1 MAKQTENKVGIYL
14 RLSQEDLREGDSVSI
29 DNQRM
34 ILTKY
39 VKEKGWTLVDTYVD
53 DGWTGTDFNRPE
65 VQRLLDDA
73 KSGRINIIVVKD
85 LSRFGRNYIQ
95 VGQYIDYIFPLNNIR
110 FIALND
116 GVDTADRNSTALE
129 MMPIINLF
137 NEWHASST
145 SKKIKAGVEA
155 NAKAGKYGCKQA
167 AYGYIKGDDEKHTPI
182 INPETAPVVLSIFKM
197 RAQGISPRHIAD
209 KLNEDGILNPTDY
222 HYSIIGKEPTIAMR
236 HLWSGA
242 TVKNILQN
250 RIYLGQL
257 AQLRRTTVS
266 HKNHKVVYKD
276 ESDWVIVEN
285 NHEPIITQELWD
297 RVREVENSVSNGKP
311 MKTGYVNPLCGL
323 MFCADCGFKM
333 QVATTWRGIKKTPD
347 AVPYRSYNC
356 TSYRLFGKNACDSH
370 YITERCIE
378 KLIVDNIRLMARLV
392 IDDEEAARKRFL
404 AIKNQGDA
412 EKTANSR
419 KNLAANQKRISELQ
433 GLIQSVYEDKYLGK
447 ITETS
452 CGVLLSKYETELK
465 ALQEEQAKLTAR
477 LDTEKQNAEDVDKF
491 IERVKKYADVQ
502 KLTREMCLE
511 LIEYV
516 TIDKHPSDRK
526 AERDIHIYYKFL
538 DKPVEHSLHNLYE

>member
-39 VKEKGWTLVDTYVD
+39 VKEKGWTLVDTYAD

-145 SKKIKAGVEA
+145 SKKIKAVVEA

-222 HYSIIGKEPTIAMR
+222 HYSRIGKEPTIAMR

-378 KLIVDNIRLMARLV
+378 KLIVDNTRLMARLV

-419 KNLAANQKRISELQ
+419 KNLAANQKLISELQ

-452 CGVLLSKYETELK
+452 CGVLLGKYETELK

-511 LIEYV
+511 LIEYI

>member
-145 SKKIKAGVEA
+145 SKKIKAVVEA

-222 HYSIIGKEPTIAMR
+222 HYSRIGKEPTIAMR

-242 TVKNILQN
+242 TVKNILKN

-276 ESDWVIVEN
+276 ESDWVIVDN

-297 RVREVENSVSNGKP
+297 RVREVENSVSNGKT

-412 EKTANSR
+412 EKTANCR

-452 CGVLLSKYETELK
+452 CGVLLGKYETELK

-511 LIEYV
+511 LIEYI

>member
-39 VKEKGWTLVDTYVD
+39 VKEKDWTLVDTYVD

-145 SKKIKAGVEA
+145 SKKIKAVVEA

-222 HYSIIGKEPTIAMR
+222 HYSRIGKEPTIAMR

-452 CGVLLSKYETELK
+452 CGVLLGKYETELK
-465 ALQEEQAKLTAR
+465 ALQEEQAKLAAR

>member
-145 SKKIKAGVEA
+145 SKKIKAVVEA

-222 HYSIIGKEPTIAMR
+222 HYSRIGKEPTIAMR

-404 AIKNQGDA
+404 AINNQGDA

-452 CGVLLSKYETELK
+452 CGVLLGKYETELK

-511 LIEYV
+511 LIEYI

>member
-39 VKEKGWTLVDTYVD
+39 VKEKGWTLVDTYAD

-145 SKKIKAGVEA
+145 SKKIKAVVEA

-222 HYSIIGKEPTIAMR
+222 HYSRIGKEPTIAMR

-333 QVATTWRGIKKTPD
+333 QVATTWRGIKKTPE

-356 TSYRLFGKNACDSH
+356 TSYRSFGKNACDSH

-419 KNLAANQKRISELQ
+419 KNLADNQKRISELQ

-452 CGVLLSKYETELK
+452 CGVLLGKYETELK

-511 LIEYV
+511 LIEYI

>member
-1 MAKQTENKVGIYL
+1 MQPSPSKNATLSLQNGNCIKV
-14 RLSQEDLREGDSVSI
+14 V
-29 DNQRM
+29 
-34 ILTKY
+34 
-39 VKEKGWTLVDTYVD
+39 VKVD

-145 SKKIKAGVEA
+145 SKKIRAVVEA
-155 NAKAGKYGCKQA
+155 NAKAGKYGCKPA

-182 INPETAPVVLSIFKM
+182 INPETAPVVLSIFQM
-197 RAQGISPRHIAD
+197 RSQGISPRHIAD

-222 HYSIIGKEPTIAMR
+222 HYSLLGKEAPIPMR

-242 TVKNILQN
+242 TVKNILKN

-333 QVATTWRGIKKTPD
+333 QVATAWRGIKKTPD

-433 GLIQSVYEDKYLGK
+433 SLIQSVYEDKYLGK

-452 CGVLLSKYETELK
+452 CGVLLGKYETELK

-516 TIDKHPSDRK
+516 TIDKHPSVRK

-538 DKPVEHSLHNLYE
+538 DKSTDHSLHNLYE

>member
-145 SKKIKAGVEA
+145 SKKIKAVVEA

-222 HYSIIGKEPTIAMR
+222 HYSRIGKEPTIAMR

-404 AIKNQGDA
+404 TIKNQGDA

-452 CGVLLSKYETELK
+452 CGVLLGKYETELK

-538 DKPVEHSLHNLYE
+538 DKPVDHSLHNLYE

>member
-39 VKEKGWTLVDTYVD
+39 VKEKGWTLVDTYAD

-145 SKKIKAGVEA
+145 SKKIKAVVEA

-182 INPETAPVVLSIFKM
+182 INPETAPVVLSIFQM

-209 KLNEDGILNPTDY
+209 KLNADGILNPTDY
-222 HYSIIGKEPTIAMR
+222 HYSRIGKEPTIAMR

-242 TVKNILQN
+242 TVKNILKN

-392 IDDEEAARKRFL
+392 IDDEDAARKRFL

-511 LIEYV
+511 LIEYI

>member
-34 ILTKY
+34 ILTKF
-39 VKEKGWTLVDTYVD
+39 VKEKGWTLVDTYAD

-145 SKKIKAGVEA
+145 SKKIKAVVEA

-197 RAQGISPRHIAD
+197 RARGISPRHIAD

-222 HYSIIGKEPTIAMR
+222 HYSRIGKEPTIAMR

-242 TVKNILQN
+242 TVKNILKN

-297 RVREVENSVSNGKP
+297 RVREVENPVSNGKP

-419 KNLAANQKRISELQ
+419 KNLAANQKRIAELQ

-452 CGVLLSKYETELK
+452 CGVLLGKYETELK
-465 ALQEEQAKLTAR
+465 ALQDEQAKLTAR

>member
-39 VKEKGWTLVDTYVD
+39 VKEKGWTLVDTYAD

-145 SKKIKAGVEA
+145 SKKIKAVVEA

-182 INPETAPVVLSIFKM
+182 INPETAPVVLSIFQM
-197 RAQGISPRHIAD
+197 RAQGISPKHIAD
-209 KLNEDGILNPTDY
+209 KLNADGILNPTDY
-222 HYSIIGKEPTIAMR
+222 HYSRIGKEPTITMR

-242 TVKNILQN
+242 TVKNILKN

-392 IDDEEAARKRFL
+392 IDDEDAARKRFL

-511 LIEYV
+511 LIEYI

>member
-34 ILTKY
+34 ILTIF
-39 VKEKGWTLVDTYVD
+39 VKEKGWTLVDTYAD

-145 SKKIKAGVEA
+145 SKKIKAVVEA

-197 RAQGISPRHIAD
+197 RVQGISPRHIAD

-222 HYSIIGKEPTIAMR
+222 HYSRIGKEPTIAMR

-297 RVREVENSVSNGKP
+297 RVREVENLVSNGKP

-433 GLIQSVYEDKYLGK
+433 GLIQSVYEDKYLSK

-452 CGVLLSKYETELK
+452 CGVLLGKYETELK
-465 ALQEEQAKLTAR
+465 ALQEEQAKLTAM

-511 LIEYV
+511 LIEYI

-526 AERDIHIYYKFL
+526 AERVIHIYYKFL

>member
-145 SKKIKAGVEA
+145 SKKIKAVVEA

-222 HYSIIGKEPTIAMR
+222 HYSRIGKEPTIAMR

-242 TVKNILQN
+242 TVKNILKN

-378 KLIVDNIRLMARLV
+378 KLIVDNIRLMAKLV

-412 EKTANSR
+412 ENTANSR

-452 CGVLLSKYETELK
+452 CGVLLGKYETELK

>member
-145 SKKIKAGVEA
+145 SKKIKAVVEA

-222 HYSIIGKEPTIAMR
+222 HYSRIGKEPTIAMR

-392 IDDEEAARKRFL
+392 IDDEDAARKRFL

-516 TIDKHPSDRK
+516 TIGKHPSDRK

>member
-145 SKKIKAGVEA
+145 SKKIKAVVEA

-222 HYSIIGKEPTIAMR
+222 HYSKIGKEPTIAMR

-242 TVKNILQN
+242 TVKNILKN

-276 ESDWVIVEN
+276 ESDWVIIEN

-297 RVREVENSVSNGKP
+297 RVREVENSVGNGKP

-404 AIKNQGDA
+404 TIKNQGDA

-452 CGVLLSKYETELK
+452 CGVLLGKYETELK
-465 ALQEEQAKLTAR
+465 ALQEEQAKLTAK
-477 LDTEKQNAEDVDKF
+477 LDTEKQNAEDIDKF

-511 LIEYV
+511 LIEYI

>member
-39 VKEKGWTLVDTYVD
+39 VKEKCWTLVDTYVD

-145 SKKIKAGVEA
+145 SKKIKAVVEA

-222 HYSIIGKEPTIAMR
+222 HYSTIGKEPTIAMR

-242 TVKNILQN
+242 TVKNILKN

-452 CGVLLSKYETELK
+452 CGVLLGNYETELK

>member
-39 VKEKGWTLVDTYVD
+39 VKEKGWTLVDTYAD

-145 SKKIKAGVEA
+145 SKKIKAVVEA

-222 HYSIIGKEPTIAMR
+222 HYSRIGKEPTIAMR

-242 TVKNILQN
+242 TVKNILKN

-370 YITERCIE
+370 YITEKCIE

-452 CGVLLSKYETELK
+452 CGVLLGKYETELK

-511 LIEYV
+511 LIEYI

>member
-116 GVDTADRNSTALE
+116 GVDTSDRNSTALE

-145 SKKIKAGVEA
+145 SKKIKAVVEA

-209 KLNEDGILNPTDY
+209 KLNEDGVLNPTDY
-222 HYSIIGKEPTIAMR
+222 HYSRIGKEPTIAMR

-452 CGVLLSKYETELK
+452 CGVLLGKYETELK

-477 LDTEKQNAEDVDKF
+477 LNTEKQNAEDVDKF

-511 LIEYV
+511 LIEYI

>member
-145 SKKIKAGVEA
+145 SKKIKAVVEA

-222 HYSIIGKEPTIAMR
+222 HYSKIGKEPTIAMR

-242 TVKNILQN
+242 TVKNILKN

-276 ESDWVIVEN
+276 ETDWVIVEN

-452 CGVLLSKYETELK
+452 CGVLLGKYETELK

>member
-34 ILTKY
+34 ILTIF
-39 VKEKGWTLVDTYVD
+39 VKEKGWTLVDTYAD

-145 SKKIKAGVEA
+145 SKKIKAVVEA

-222 HYSIIGKEPTIAMR
+222 HYSRIGKEPTIAMR

-333 QVATTWRGIKKTPD
+333 QVATTWHGIKKTPD

-404 AIKNQGDA
+404 TIKNQGDA

-452 CGVLLSKYETELK
+452 CGVLLGKYETELK

-511 LIEYV
+511 LIEYI

>member
-145 SKKIKAGVEA
+145 SKKIKAVVEA

-222 HYSIIGKEPTIAMR
+222 HYSRIGKEPTIAMR

-404 AIKNQGDA
+404 TIKNQGDA

-452 CGVLLSKYETELK
+452 CGVLLGKYETELK

-511 LIEYV
+511 LIEYI

>member
-39 VKEKGWTLVDTYVD
+39 VKEKGWTLVDTYAD

-145 SKKIKAGVEA
+145 SKKIKAVVEA

-182 INPETAPVVLSIFKM
+182 INPETATVVLSIFKM

-222 HYSIIGKEPTIAMR
+222 HYSRIGKEPTIAMR

-242 TVKNILQN
+242 TVKNILKN

-404 AIKNQGDA
+404 AIKNQGDT

-452 CGVLLSKYETELK
+452 CGVLLGKYETELK
-465 ALQEEQAKLTAR
+465 ALQEEQAKLTEK

>member
-65 VQRLLDDA
+65 VQRLLDDT

-145 SKKIKAGVEA
+145 SKKIKAVVEA

-222 HYSIIGKEPTIAMR
+222 HYSRIGKEPTIAMR

-333 QVATTWRGIKKTPD
+333 QVATTWRGIKKTPE

-404 AIKNQGDA
+404 TIKNQGDA

-419 KNLAANQKRISELQ
+419 KKLAANQKRISELQ

-452 CGVLLSKYETELK
+452 CSVLLGKYETELK

>member
-145 SKKIKAGVEA
+145 SKKIKAVVEA

-222 HYSIIGKEPTIAMR
+222 HYSRIGKEPTIAMR

-370 YITERCIE
+370 YITKRCIE

-392 IDDEEAARKRFL
+392 IDDEDAARKRFL

-433 GLIQSVYEDKYLGK
+433 GLIQSVYEDKYLSK

-452 CGVLLSKYETELK
+452 CGVLLGKYETELK

-511 LIEYV
+511 LIEYI

>member
-145 SKKIKAGVEA
+145 SKKIKAVVEA

-222 HYSIIGKEPTIAMR
+222 HYSRIGKEPTIAMR

-311 MKTGYVNPLCGL
+311 IKTGYVNPLCGL

-404 AIKNQGDA
+404 TIKNQGDA

-452 CGVLLSKYETELK
+452 CGVLLGKYETELK

-538 DKPVEHSLHNLYE
+538 DKPVDHSLHNLYE

>member
-145 SKKIKAGVEA
+145 SKKIKAVVEA

-222 HYSIIGKEPTIAMR
+222 HYSRIGKEPTIAMR

-242 TVKNILQN
+242 TVKNILKN

-404 AIKNQGDA
+404 TIKNQGDA

-452 CGVLLSKYETELK
+452 CSVLLGKYETELI

>member
-145 SKKIKAGVEA
+145 SKKIKAVVEA

-209 KLNEDGILNPTDY
+209 KLNGDGILNPTDY
-222 HYSIIGKEPTIAMR
+222 HYSRIGKEPTIAMR

-297 RVREVENSVSNGKP
+297 KVREVEKSVSNGKP

-404 AIKNQGDA
+404 TIKNQGDA

-452 CGVLLSKYETELK
+452 CGVLLGKYETELK

-511 LIEYV
+511 LIEYI

>member
-39 VKEKGWTLVDTYVD
+39 VKENGWTLVDTYVD

-145 SKKIKAGVEA
+145 SKKIKAVVEA
-155 NAKAGKYGCKQA
+155 NARAGKYGCKQA

-222 HYSIIGKEPTIAMR
+222 HYSRIGKEPTIAMR

-242 TVKNILQN
+242 TVKNILKN

-452 CGVLLSKYETELK
+452 CGVLLGKYETELK

-511 LIEYV
+511 LIEYI

>member
-145 SKKIKAGVEA
+145 SKKIKAVVEA

-222 HYSIIGKEPTIAMR
+222 HYSRIGKEPTIAMR

-242 TVKNILQN
+242 TVKNILRN

-276 ESDWVIVEN
+276 ESDWVIIEN
-285 NHEPIITQELWD
+285 NHEPIVTQELWD
-297 RVREVENSVSNGKP
+297 KVREVENSVSNGKP
-311 MKTGYVNPLCGL
+311 MKTGYVDPLCGL

-333 QVATTWRGIKKTPD
+333 RSSTTWRGIKKTSE

-392 IDDEEAARKRFL
+392 IDDEETARQKFL
-404 AIKNQGDA
+404 AIKNQCDA
-412 EKTANSR
+412 EKTTNSH

-447 ITETS
+447 ITEIS
-452 CGVLLSKYETELK
+452 CGVLLGKYETELK
-465 ALQEEQAKLTAR
+465 ALQEEQAKLTAK

-491 IERVKKYADVQ
+491 IERVRKYADVQ

-526 AERDIHIYYKFL
+526 TERNIHIYYKFL
-538 DKPVEHSLHNLYE
+538 DKHVEHSLHNLYE

>member
-39 VKEKGWTLVDTYVD
+39 VKEKGWTLVDTYAD

-145 SKKIKAGVEA
+145 SKKIKAVVEA

-182 INPETAPVVLSIFKM
+182 INPETAPVVLSIFQM

-209 KLNEDGILNPTDY
+209 KLNADGILNPTDY
-222 HYSIIGKEPTIAMR
+222 HYSRIGKEPTITMR

-242 TVKNILQN
+242 TVKNILKN

-392 IDDEEAARKRFL
+392 IDDEDAARKRFL

-465 ALQEEQAKLTAR
+465 ALQEEQAKQTAR

-511 LIEYV
+511 LIEYI

>member
-145 SKKIKAGVEA
+145 SKKIKAVVEA

-222 HYSIIGKEPTIAMR
+222 HYSRIGKEPTIAMR

-452 CGVLLSKYETELK
+452 CGVLLGKYETELK

>member
-39 VKEKGWTLVDTYVD
+39 VKEKGWTLVDTYAD

-145 SKKIKAGVEA
+145 SKKIKAVVEA

-182 INPETAPVVLSIFKM
+182 INPETAPVVLSIFQM

-209 KLNEDGILNPTDY
+209 KLNEDCILNPTDY
-222 HYSIIGKEPTIAMR
+222 HYSRIGKEPTIAMR

-392 IDDEEAARKRFL
+392 IDDEDAARKRFL

-452 CGVLLSKYETELK
+452 CGVLLGKYETELK